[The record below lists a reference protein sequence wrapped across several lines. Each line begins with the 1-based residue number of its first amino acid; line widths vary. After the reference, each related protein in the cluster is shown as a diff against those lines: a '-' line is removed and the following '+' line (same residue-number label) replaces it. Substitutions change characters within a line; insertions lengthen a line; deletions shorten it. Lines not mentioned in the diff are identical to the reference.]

1 MTRLFRSAFSGR
13 KVVRTICVL
22 AVVAAG
28 IFLSRYTFLSPCVV
42 YVRPDSLAGE
52 SGVGIDR
59 QEVARHLGRA
69 TDALQDSVARK
80 VRRLAARCGI
90 PEDRLAEEWAPESVT
105 GRLRI
110 DASPGWIQRLSLIHI

>member
-1 MTRLFRSAFSGR
+1 MMTRLFRSAFSGR

-28 IFLSRYTFLSPCVV
+28 IFLSRYTFLSPCVI

-80 VRRLAARCGI
+80 VRCLAARCGI
-90 PEDRLAEEWAPESVT
+90 PEDRLAEEWEI
-105 GRLRI
+105 GRASCRERVLRVYLGGRRI
-110 DASPGWIQRLSLIHI
+110 I